1 MRINW
6 ETSKNYPVHI
16 RWSIPTKQSRGVTL
30 KVHAPMLLSLYP
42 YQQALQHFWKHL
54 VQMLRLRS
62 VRLRPA
68 FRLGVTRIKNWPQPL
83 GSLFRV
89 CTGPRK
95 FVELE
100 PFLSDPGSWGMGVSQ
115 MLKPTWPYRSLEVP
129 VNWHPLLHH
138 RKLISGLWQPEKGLK
153 ATNYTCWGLEV
164 ILAQTEV
171 VLVRGGGW
179 DSDSMC

>member
-1 MRINW
+1 MR
-6 ETSKNYPVHI
+6 S
-16 RWSIPTKQSRGVTL
+16 RWSVPTNHSRGVTL

-89 CTGPRK
+89 CIGPREVGG
-95 FVELE
+95 FVKRE
-100 PFLSDPGSWGMGVSQ
+100 PFLSDAGSWGMGVSQ
-115 MLKPTWPYRSLEVP
+115 VLKPTLP
-129 VNWHPLLHH
+129 
-138 RKLISGLWQPEKGLK
+138 GL
-153 ATNYTCWGLEV
+153 
-164 ILAQTEV
+164 TEV
-171 VLVRGGGW
+171 WKCQWIDTPCFITGSSSLDFGSQRKASEPQITRVGDW
-179 DSDSMC
+179 KSF

>member
-1 MRINW
+1 MR
-6 ETSKNYPVHI
+6 S
-16 RWSIPTKQSRGVTL
+16 RWSVPTNQSRGVTL

-89 CTGPRK
+89 CIGPREVGG
-95 FVELE
+95 FVKLE
-100 PFLSDPGSWGMGVSQ
+100 PFLSDLGSWGMGVSQ
-115 MLKPTWPYRSLEVP
+115 MLKPTLPCR
-129 VNWHPLLHH
+129 
-138 RKLISGLWQPEKGLK
+138 
-153 ATNYTCWGLEV
+153 
-164 ILAQTEV
+164 TEV
-171 VLVRGGGW
+171 WKCQWIDTLCFITGSSSLDFGSQRKASKPQITRVGDW
-179 DSDSMC
+179 KSF